1 MKPYKIGY
9 TTGTFDLFHV
19 GHLNILKNAKQLCDI
34 LIVGVTSN
42 EKVIKQKNKT
52 PIINEN
58 DRIEIVSSIKYVDIA
73 LLHTDN
79 NKFEAYKKYK
89 FDVVFIG
96 DDYLD
101 YPEYKE
107 LEEQSLELLGKKI
120 DVIYIPYTKRISTTK
135 ITKEIFNC

>member
-19 GHLNILKNAKQLCDI
+19 GHLNILKKAKILCDI
-34 LIVGVTSN
+34 LIVGVTSD

-79 NKFEAYKKYK
+79 NKFEAYAKYK

-96 DDYLD
+96 SDYYD
-101 YPEYKE
+101 HPEYKD
-107 LEEQSLELLGKKI
+107 LEENSLELLGKKV
-120 DVIYIPYTKRISTTK
+120 DVIYFPYTEKISTTK
-135 ITKEIFNC
+135 ITQKISN

>member
-19 GHLNILKNAKQLCDI
+19 GHLNILKNAKQFCDI
-34 LIVGVTSN
+34 LIVGVTSD
-42 EKVIKQKNKT
+42 EKVINQKNKI
-52 PIINEN
+52 PIIKED

-79 NKFEAYKKYK
+79 NKFDAYAKYK

-96 DDYLD
+96 SDYYD
-101 YPEYKE
+101 HPEYKD
-107 LEEQSLELLGKKI
+107 LEEKSLELLGKKV
-120 DVIYIPYTKRISTTK
+120 DVIYFPYTEKISTTK
-135 ITKEIFNC
+135 ITQKISN

>member
-9 TTGTFDLFHV
+9 TTGTFDLFHI
-19 GHLNILKNAKQLCDI
+19 GHLNILKKAKILCDI
-34 LIVGVTSN
+34 LIVGVTSD
-42 EKVIKQKNKT
+42 EKVIKQKNKK

-96 DDYLD
+96 SDYFNN
-101 YPEYKE
+101 PEYKD
-107 LEEQSLELLGKKI
+107 LEEKSLELLGKKV
-120 DVIYIPYTKRISTTK
+120 DVIYFPYTEKISTTK
-135 ITKEIFNC
+135 ITKKILN

>member
-9 TTGTFDLFHV
+9 TTGTFDLFHI
-19 GHLNILKNAKQLCDI
+19 GHLNILKKAKILCDI
-34 LIVGVTSN
+34 LIVGVTSD
-42 EKVIKQKNKT
+42 EKVIKQKNKK

-96 DDYLD
+96 SDYYD
-101 YPEYKE
+101 HPEYKD
-107 LEEQSLELLGKKI
+107 LEEKSLELLGKKV
-120 DVIYIPYTKRISTTK
+120 DVIYFPYTEKISTTK
-135 ITKEIFNC
+135 ITKKILN

>member
-34 LIVGVTSN
+34 LIVGVTSD
-42 EKVIKQKNKT
+42 EKVIKQKNKK
-52 PIINEN
+52 PIISEN

-73 LLHTDN
+73 LLHIDN

-107 LEEQSLELLGKKI
+107 LEEQSLEKLGKKI

>member
-34 LIVGVTSN
+34 LIVGVTSD

>member
-19 GHLNILKNAKQLCDI
+19 GHLNILKKAKILCDI
-34 LIVGVTSN
+34 LIVGVTSD

-79 NKFEAYKKYK
+79 NKFEAYAKYK

-96 DDYLD
+96 SDYYD
-101 YPEYKE
+101 HPEYKD
-107 LEEQSLELLGKKI
+107 LEEKSLELLGKKV
-120 DVIYIPYTKRISTTK
+120 DVIYFPYTEKISTTK
-135 ITKEIFNC
+135 ITQKISN

>member
-9 TTGTFDLFHV
+9 TTGTFDLFHI
-19 GHLNILKNAKQLCDI
+19 GHLNILKNAKQFCDI
-34 LIVGVTSN
+34 LIVGVTSD
-42 EKVIKQKNKT
+42 EKVKKQKKKT
-52 PIINEN
+52 PIINQD
-58 DRIEIVSSIKYVDIA
+58 DRIEIVSSIKYVDVA
-73 LLHTDN
+73 VLHTDN

-101 YPEYKE
+101 YPEYKD
-107 LEEQSLELLGKKI
+107 LEEQSLVKFGKKV

-135 ITKEIFNC
+135 ISKEILFC

>member
-19 GHLNILKNAKQLCDI
+19 GHLNILKNAKQFCDV
-34 LIVGVTSN
+34 LIVGVTSD
-42 EKVIKQKNKT
+42 EKVKKQKKKT
-52 PIINEN
+52 PIINQD
-58 DRIEIVSSIKYVDIA
+58 DRIEIVSSIKYVDVA

-101 YPEYKE
+101 YPEYKD
-107 LEEQSLELLGKKI
+107 LEDQSLERFGKKI

-135 ITKEIFNC
+135 ISKEILFC